1 MDRNDHRFVLHVW
14 REPSAAP
21 PGWRG
26 SVYEVAT
33 TLSIVSDKLR
43 DLWDFIALRL
53 SQASDEP
60 AAPILARGD
69 AHGNADE
76 G

>member
-1 MDRNDHRFVLHVW
+1 MDRKNHRFVLHFW

-26 SVYEVAT
+26 SVYDVAT

-53 SQASDEP
+53 E
-60 AAPILARGD
+60 
-69 AHGNADE
+69 E
-76 G
+76 

>member
-1 MDRNDHRFVLHVW
+1 MDRNDHRFVLRVW

-33 TLSIVSDKLR
+33 TLSIVSDKLP

-53 SQASDEP
+53 DE
-60 AAPILARGD
+60 LRQGD
-69 AHGNADE
+69 AHGDADE

>member
-1 MDRNDHRFVLHVW
+1 MDRKDHRFVLHVW

-33 TLSIVSDKLR
+33 TLSLASDKLR

-53 SQASDEP
+53 GAGE
-60 AAPILARGD
+60 
-69 AHGNADE
+69 
-76 G
+76 

>member
-1 MDRNDHRFVLHVW
+1 MDRKDHRFVLHVW

-53 SQASDEP
+53 GQSSDTP
-60 AAPILARGD
+60 LLRGD
-69 AHGNADE
+69 AHGDADE
-76 G
+76 C